1 MLYKPDAIDTGR
13 VDTNLKEMNISE
25 FDNEMIDSE
34 TIKNFLIEEK
44 SEGPLTPIPDLAE
57 RLKHMD
63 MKDILDFDIKDIDNV
78 GTLSEFQENSD
89 TIKRLPSNALIHQSC
104 SPNVKSAKL
113 HVENHHLSLCKRST
127 QIIDDDQGPLERLQ

>member
-1 MLYKPDAIDTGR
+1 
-13 VDTNLKEMNISE
+13 
-25 FDNEMIDSE
+25 MIDSD

-63 MKDILDFDIKDIDNV
+63 MKDILDFDIKDIDHV
-78 GTLSEFQENSD
+78 GPLSEFQETTESL
-89 TIKRLPSNALIHQSC
+89 KRLPQNTLIHQSC

-113 HVENHHLSLCKRST
+113 NVEHMHLSLVKTNT
-127 QIIDDDQGPLERLQ
+127 QFIYENDGLNERL